1 MLTVA
6 TLFRE
11 EERRKEVGEGEKQK
25 RKEVEGI
32 ETKLQYILA

>member
-11 EERRKEVGEGEKQK
+11 EERSEEVGEREKQK
-25 RKEVEGI
+25 RKEVERI
-32 ETKLQYILA
+32 ETKIQYIVA

>member
-11 EERRKEVGEGEKQK
+11 EDRSEEVGEGEKQK
-25 RKEVEGI
+25 RKEVERI
-32 ETKLQYILA
+32 ETKIQYIVA